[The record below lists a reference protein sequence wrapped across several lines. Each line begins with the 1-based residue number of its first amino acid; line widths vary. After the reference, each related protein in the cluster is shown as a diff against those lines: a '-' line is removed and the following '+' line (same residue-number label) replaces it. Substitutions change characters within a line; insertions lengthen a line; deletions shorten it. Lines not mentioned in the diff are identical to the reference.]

1 MKHDISKIKKDLY
14 SAVISDVL
22 DIMGY
27 HNQAFDSGLHPLF
40 DDTVIAGKAFTSIGT
55 EVYSAPEHPL
65 IAQCKVV
72 DQLKEGEV
80 FLLQTRGNYNC
91 ALFGE
96 LFATNVTRRG
106 TAGVILDGDARDIK
120 ELQKMHF
127 PIFFRERNPR
137 TSKGRCEINECQIPI
152 KMRGV
157 TINPGDFIFADADGV
172 VVIPEKLIDEVL
184 DEAYKVVE
192 KENDSR
198 EKIKNGATM
207 EEIYSNG
214 GAL

>member
-1 MKHDISKIKKDLY
+1 MKYKIEDLKKDLY
-14 SAVISDVL
+14 VAVISDVL

-27 HNQAFDSGLHPLF
+27 HNQVLESGLLPLR
-40 DDTVIAGKAFTSIGT
+40 DDTVIAGPAFTSIGT
-55 EVYSAPEHPL
+55 EVYSMPENPL
-65 IAQCKVV
+65 VAQCKVV

-80 FLLQTRGNYNC
+80 YLLVTRGNYTC

-96 LFATNVTRRG
+96 LFATNVNRRG
-106 TAGVILDGDARDIK
+106 CAGVILDGDARDIK
-120 ELQKMHF
+120 ELKKMNF

-157 TINPGDFIFADADGV
+157 EINPGDFVFADADGV
-172 VVIPEKLIDEVL
+172 VIIPKAITEKVL

-192 KENDSR
+192 KENFSR
-198 EKIKNGATM
+198 DRLKNGATM
-207 EEIYSNG
+207 EEIYKNG